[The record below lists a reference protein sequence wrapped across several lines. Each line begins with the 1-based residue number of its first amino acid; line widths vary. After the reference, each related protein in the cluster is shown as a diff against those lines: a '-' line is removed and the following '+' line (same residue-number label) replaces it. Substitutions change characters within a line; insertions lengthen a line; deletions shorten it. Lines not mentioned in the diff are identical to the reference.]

1 MSVSLPVRLLGVA
14 IAGTAVVALAACGA
28 PVDEAGSSGSSSASA
43 SASATCD
50 PASMKT
56 KTAGTLTVG
65 TDKPA
70 YEPWFSDDDPS
81 NGKGYESAVAY
92 AIADKL
98 GYAKDKVTWVV
109 APFNTVITPGEKDFD
124 MDLNQVSIS
133 DERKNAVD
141 FSSGYYDVRQAV
153 ITYKGSPI
161 DGTTS
166 VADLKDAKLG
176 AQVGT
181 TSYIAVKEQIKPDQT
196 IAVFDTNDLAVQA
209 LKNKQIDGIVA
220 DLPTAFYMTAAQLD
234 DGVIVGQLPA
244 EGSTPEQFGAV
255 LDKGSPLTACIS
267 QAVDALRAD
276 GTLDTLGV
284 AVAVDPGRARAEVA
298 RHVGGHL
305 AADGTRGGRRGRP
318 VGPVR
323 AGAGAAGVP
332 QRRARRSSVVAV
344 LSTAALV
351 GLAIGLIVTSP
362 GWERVK
368 ETFFS
373 WDKAVDS
380 FPAVL
385 EGLWLNIRIML
396 ICAVLI
402 AIFGLTLA
410 VMRTIRGPVAFPLR
424 LFATAYVD
432 LFRGLAAAARAL
444 PPRLRRPGPA
454 AVRACRPRRC
464 SGVPAPWCCPTR
476 PTSPRSSGPA
486 SSRCT
491 PRSAPRPARSGSRT
505 ARRCAT
511 SCCPRPCAGSCPR

>member
-1 MSVSLPVRLLGVA
+1 MSVSLPVRLFGAAVV
-14 IAGTAVVALAACGA
+14 GTAVVALGACGA
-28 PVDEAGSSGSSSASA
+28 PVDEAGSSSSASASA

-70 YEPWFSDDDPS
+70 YEPWFSNDDPS

-109 APFNTVITPGEKDFD
+109 APFNTVITPGEKAFD

-133 DERKNAVD
+133 DERKKAVD
-141 FSSGYYDVRQAV
+141 FSSGYYDVRQTV

-161 DGTTS
+161 DGKTT

-244 EGSTPEQFGAV
+244 AGSSPEQFGAV

-267 QAVDALRAD
+267 HAVDALRAD
-276 GTLDTLGV
+276 GTLDTLV
-284 AVAVDPGRARAEVA
+284 A
-298 RHVGGHL
+298 
-305 AADGTRGGRRGRP
+305 
-318 VGPVR
+318 
-323 AGAGAAGVP
+323 
-332 QRRARRSSVVAV
+332 QW
-344 LSTAALV
+344 LSTQ
-351 GLAIGLIVTSP
+351 G
-362 GWERVK
+362 
-368 ETFFS
+368 
-373 WDKAVDS
+373 
-380 FPAVL
+380 
-385 EGLWLNIRIML
+385 
-396 ICAVLI
+396 
-402 AIFGLTLA
+402 
-410 VMRTIRGPVAFPLR
+410 
-424 LFATAYVD
+424 
-432 LFRGLAAAARAL
+432 
-444 PPRLRRPGPA
+444 
-454 AVRACRPRRC
+454 
-464 SGVPAPWCCPTR
+464 APELK
-476 PTSPRSSGPA
+476 
-486 SSRCT
+486 
-491 PRSAPRPARSGSRT
+491 
-505 ARRCAT
+505 
-511 SCCPRPCAGSCPR
+511 